1 MQVRALT
8 NEKVTQVY
16 PLIQLVRPDLT
27 LDGWRSL
34 ALDHI
39 QCTDAVDNGV
49 LTVENEYG
57 YVLGFILYTIYADLR
72 HGRTLMAKDAVVCTA
87 LRRTK
92 EAAFAALLDRLETVA
107 QENQCTAIHTCMLHS
122 EADIAEA
129 GFHES
134 LEKHGHRID
143 HFMLCTSPAEAG

>member
-1 MQVRALT
+1 MRVRALT
-8 NEKVTQVY
+8 DDKVAQVY
-16 PLIQLVRPDLT
+16 PLIQLVRPDLS

-39 QCTDAVDNGV
+39 QSARTIDNGV
-49 LTVENEYG
+49 LTVENDRG

-92 EAAFAALLDRLETVA
+92 EAAFAALLERLETLA
-107 QENQCTAIHTCMLHS
+107 QEKQCTAIHTCLLDS

-129 GFHES
+129 GFHDS
-134 LEKHGHRID
+134 LNKHGHRLD
-143 HFMLCTSPAEAG
+143 HFMFCKSLAETQ